1 MNVFPVIEARHTHA
15 LGSPFKK
22 EMLMQKLTIRILT
35 LLAVLQVG
43 TTCLAEQNL
52 TVMTH
57 DSFNVSKKVISA
69 FERTHQARV
78 IFLKSGDAGAALIQA
93 ILAKDAPMAD
103 VFFGVDNTFFSRALK
118 ADIFIPY
125 DSPLLAGIADHFRL
139 DPSNRLVPVTYGDVC
154 LNYDRQW
161 FTKKGLAPPSSL
173 EDLVKP
179 AYKGLT
185 VVENP
190 ATSSPGLAFLLATI
204 AHFGEK
210 GYLDFWKG
218 MRANDTL
225 VANGWEDAY
234 YGHFTAASKGDRPIV
249 VSYASSPPA
258 AVHFSS
264 TPLAEAPTAA
274 VVDNRSAFRQIEFA
288 GILRGTK
295 HPELA
300 GKFIDFLLD
309 VPFQEDVP
317 LQMFVFPVNPA
328 AKLPEVFNRYAVV
341 ARDPAEVS
349 PADIEAHRERWLE
362 EWTTVMLR

>member
-1 MNVFPVIEARHTHA
+1 
-15 LGSPFKK
+15 
-22 EMLMQKLTIRILT
+22 MQKLTIRLLI
-35 LLAVLQVG
+35 LLAVLQAG
-43 TTCLAEQNL
+43 TTCLAEQDL

-57 DSFNVSKKVISA
+57 DSFNVSTDVVSA

-78 IFLKSGDAGAALIQA
+78 VFLKSGDAGAALIQA
-93 ILAKDAPMAD
+93 ILAKDAPLAD
-103 VFFGVDNTFFSRALK
+103 VFFGIDNTFLSRALK
-118 ADIFIPY
+118 ADIFLPY
-125 DSPLLAGIADHFRL
+125 ASPLLAGVADHLRL
-139 DPSNRLVPVTYGDVC
+139 DRSNRLVPVTYGDVC

-161 FTKKGLAPPSSL
+161 FVKKGLAPPSSL

-179 AYKGLT
+179 AYRGLT

-204 AHFGEK
+204 GHFGDQ

-218 MRANDTL
+218 LRANGAL

-258 AVHFSS
+258 AVHYSS

-274 VVDNRSAFRQIEFA
+274 VVDNHSAFRQIEFA
-288 GILRGTK
+288 GILKGTK
-295 HPELA
+295 RPELA
-300 GKFIDFLLD
+300 RKFIDFLLD
-309 VPFQEDVP
+309 IPFQEDVP

-328 AKLPEVFNRYAVV
+328 AKLPEVFSRYAVV
-341 ARDPAEVS
+341 AVEPAEVA

>member
-78 IFLKSGDAGAALIQA
+78 IFLKSGDAGAALVQA

-125 DSPLLAGIADHFRL
+125 ASPLLAGIADHFRL
-139 DPSNRLVPVTYGDVC
+139 DPTNRLVPVTYGDVC

-161 FTKKGLAPPSSL
+161 FTKKGLPPPTVL

-204 AHFGEK
+204 GHFGET
-210 GYLDFWKG
+210 GLSRFLERD
-218 MRANDTL
+218 
-225 VANGWEDAY
+225 
-234 YGHFTAASKGDRPIV
+234 
-249 VSYASSPPA
+249 
-258 AVHFSS
+258 
-264 TPLAEAPTAA
+264 
-274 VVDNRSAFRQIEFA
+274 
-288 GILRGTK
+288 
-295 HPELA
+295 A
-300 GKFIDFLLD
+300 GKRCPRRQRLGRRLLR
-309 VPFQEDVP
+309 P
-317 LQMFVFPVNPA
+317 LHRRLERGPTDCRQLRLKPRGGRPLTVRHR
-328 AKLPEVFNRYAVV
+328 LPRP
-341 ARDPAEVS
+341 RPPPWS
-349 PADIEAHRERWLE
+349 
-362 EWTTVMLR
+362 TTVPPSGRSNLPAS